1 MLEQYNKI
9 YFLIIHKVR
18 MKIIKNNKIIKNKD
32 IIKNKGIIENK
43 NIKKRIIL
51 K

>member
-1 MLEQYNKI
+1 MLEHYNKI

-18 MKIIKNNKIIKNKD
+18 MKIIKNNKN
-32 IIKNKGIIENK
+32 IKNKGIIENK

>member
-1 MLEQYNKI
+1 MLEHYNKI

-18 MKIIKNNKIIKNKD
+18 MKIIKNNKNIKNKD
-32 IIKNKGIIENK
+32 IIENK